1 MRCTMHNTTSHHKT
15 SAGTGAPR
23 LTLIALVWNALV
35 WGFLISSPG
44 PAVWFKGFM
53 VLVGAGIALFA
64 ALLWLSGRRNA
75 GVTLQLSQDP
85 VPHGIPTTATFTLAR
100 PQRVQNWA
108 LRVTIDSPD
117 EDLSG
122 FGRVWDKKVT
132 TTAFPTLVDGELM
145 VQSIQAEFTL
155 PADLPSTAGDVG
167 FVSLVLEGEDGSRTF
182 VIATQPET
190 ARQPTDDAPR
200 PVSDTEFPALVAN
213 LQNAIRWV
221 RRGAYAISFGVV
233 GWVVWGVLQPL
244 WSDMQPGGEPDA
256 VSGPLIGMSVD
267 SVQAVG
273 EERARDVGES
283 DASWRLSTH
292 VRTPEFDVLLSNWLS
307 GDGQVRAHL
316 QSRTQVNR
324 GKLRMRIQHL
334 ALAPAGACMS
344 TGNCQVESIRLV
356 LSQATSDGTT
366 TILAQ
371 SNPLAWAVDLANTP
385 LAQRSDGIFQL
396 TLPESLAGDQD
407 VRLQLVI
414 RTANADGH
422 TALSFPDD
430 TTYASHGNHMGLQL
444 ALRAANP
451 ESADLMD
458 PCDRVGSLGEA
469 IRAHCEGQV
478 QFRLDSKA
486 FSGRKELDAA
496 LIDAIKHYNSA
507 AVRPLLKAG
516 ASPNAVDPQQKSAS
530 ALMLATA
537 GDQQEVRAALIKA
550 GALNAQ

>member
-1 MRCTMHNTTSHHKT
+1 
-15 SAGTGAPR
+15 
-23 LTLIALVWNALV
+23 
-35 WGFLISSPG
+35 
-44 PAVWFKGFM
+44 
-53 VLVGAGIALFA
+53 
-64 ALLWLSGRRNA
+64 
-75 GVTLQLSQDP
+75 
-85 VPHGIPTTATFTLAR
+85 
-100 PQRVQNWA
+100 
-108 LRVTIDSPD
+108 
-117 EDLSG
+117 
-122 FGRVWDKKVT
+122 
-132 TTAFPTLVDGELM
+132 
-145 VQSIQAEFTL
+145 
-155 PADLPSTAGDVG
+155 
-167 FVSLVLEGEDGSRTF
+167 
-182 VIATQPET
+182 
-190 ARQPTDDAPR
+190 
-200 PVSDTEFPALVAN
+200 
-213 LQNAIRWV
+213 
-221 RRGAYAISFGVV
+221 
-233 GWVVWGVLQPL
+233 
-244 WSDMQPGGEPDA
+244 
-256 VSGPLIGMSVD
+256 
-267 SVQAVG
+267 
-273 EERARDVGES
+273 
-283 DASWRLSTH
+283 
-292 VRTPEFDVLLSNWLS
+292 
-307 GDGQVRAHL
+307 L

-371 SNPLAWAVDLANTP
+371 SDPLAWAVDLANTP

-414 RTANADGH
+414 RTGNADGH

-451 ESADLMD
+451 ENADLMD

-469 IRAHCEGQV
+469 TRAHCEGQV

-496 LIDAIKHYNSA
+496 LIDAIKHYNAA

-516 ASPNAVDPQQKSAS
+516 ASPNAVAPQQKSAS